1 MPSLVCSF
9 LPETF
14 IEYAV
19 GRSCQV
25 LGVPVGKV
33 LFLRK
38 PIVLGGG
45 DGKEM
50 DKRMTK
56 VINTVK
62 ELCKQVL

>member
-38 PIVLGGG
+38 PV
-45 DGKEM
+45 DGKEI
-50 DKRMTK
+50 DKRVTK